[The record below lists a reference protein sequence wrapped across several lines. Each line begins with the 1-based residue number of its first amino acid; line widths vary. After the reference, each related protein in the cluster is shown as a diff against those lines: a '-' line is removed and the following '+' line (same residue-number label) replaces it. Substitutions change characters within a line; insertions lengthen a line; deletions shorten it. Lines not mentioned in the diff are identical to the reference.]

1 MKGGDGDAQ
10 KHNGEGTYCILLPP
24 ARLGESKLEGIG
36 AQFSLARSKS
46 WRCRENWVYY
56 LKVSI
61 RLMVIKLKVVGQNL
75 FDIDLQNRG
84 EKQRKKLLRIVREAD
99 LGIQ

>member
-10 KHNGEGTYCILLPP
+10 KRNGEGTYCILLPP

-46 WRCRENWVYY
+46 WRCHENWVYY

-61 RLMVIKLKVVGQNL
+61 RLMVIKLKVFN
-75 FDIDLQNRG
+75 IDLQNRG